1 METRKSTGS
10 KNPDSITS
18 QLVLLVAII
27 LGILGDRNP
36 VLGLVALLALAR
48 VIG

>member
-1 METRKSTGS
+1 MTWQAPAFTIGWVLAL
-10 KNPDSITS
+10 
-18 QLVLLVAII
+18 LVLLVAII

-36 VLGLVALLALAR
+36 VLGLVAILALAR